1 MGALAA
7 LVDDDREGAL
17 TRARAAAA
25 GSEGGLLAP
34 ALAEH
39 LATGPGGGVYD
50 QPAAFA
56 AFVRGG
62 GNVGLYES
70 VAAALG
76 GLYERHGVEDLLD
89 IGVGDGA
96 ALVPALAGAAHR
108 PVGVDLVEP
117 SEASLQAAVD
127 ALARAD
133 LGVEMRP
140 WPASAQT
147 FVAEHL
153 GERSWTLAQS
163 TFALQSLTPSERGQV
178 LAALRPY
185 VAHLVVVEFDVPD
198 LPHASSEHLA
208 SLVERYQRGLGEY
221 TEDRDL
227 VAQGFLMPVLT
238 GQLAPSHQQ
247 GARVNWEHP
256 ASMWSEQVS
265 QAGWSEVAV
274 HRLYDYWSA
283 PAFVLTARG
292 GR

>member
-17 TRARAAAA
+17 VRARAAAA

-39 LATGPGGGVYD
+39 LATDGRQQVYD

-76 GLYERHGVEDLLD
+76 GLYERHQVEDLLD
-89 IGVGDGA
+89 VGVGDGA
-96 ALVPALAGAAHR
+96 ALVPALAAAAHR
-108 PVGVDLVEP
+108 PARVDLVEP

-133 LGVEMRP
+133 LGVALRP
-140 WPASAQT
+140 WRTSAQT
-147 FVAEHL
+147 FAAEHS
-153 GERSWTLAQS
+153 GQRSWTLAQS
-163 TFALQSLTPSERGQV
+163 TFALQSLPPPERGQV
-178 LAALRPY
+178 LAALRPRT
-185 VAHLVVVEFDVPD
+185 AHLVVVEFDVPD

-221 TEDRDL
+221 TQDRDL

-238 GQLAPSHQQ
+238 GQFAPAHQQ

-256 ASMWSEQVS
+256 AALWSEQVS
-265 QAGWSEVAV
+265 QAGWTEVEV
-274 HRLYDYWSA
+274 HPLHDYWSA